1 MSGQVQIYFSVIVSS
16 PRRCGFLI
24 GNCKRWLGLQH
35 EAGGGED
42 WQQDID
48 MVSDILIY
56 HTTSLDSSEVSIVE
70 NSFLII
76 GQAQDLG

>member
-1 MSGQVQIYFSVIVSS
+1 MYLGIIVS
-16 PRRCGFLI
+16 I
-24 GNCKRWLGLQH
+24 WLSLQH

-70 NSFLII
+70 NSFVII